1 MLLMEEYIRQQ
12 PELLAKAVDDG
23 FSLADGFAGFFSRM
37 DPTSVHLFA
46 SGTSRNAACAAAP
59 FMQELL
65 KIPVHSC
72 DSSCPARMVDPRP
85 LAIYISQSGA
95 STNTI
100 RAFSSA
106 MDFPSV
112 AVTGGGAGHLADIC
126 DIAVAIPCGQ
136 EAVGPKTKGYSL
148 TVLTLYLM
156 ALEASRRLSRIS
168 KECHGNIVSALH
180 DLGPMVSSCIVRS
193 LGWITD
199 NMDLFSSMR
208 CAYVVGSGLGHAVA
222 DEAALKVMETL
233 LIPSSGF
240 EFEEFLHGPACSL
253 GPSVSGFYITTGQS
267 GNLDDRMRK
276 AAAYHRS
283 TGGSVFVLDFAGKAM
298 PGDFVFC
305 GGRWYLR
312 PFEQIV
318 PFQML
323 SALVPEHLGLTG
335 EGGKRFR
342 KIDSLLGLKS
352 FQPVMQAGS

>member
-1 MLLMEEYIRQQ
+1 MLLMEEYIQEQ
-12 PELLAKAVDDG
+12 PELLAKAVDEG
-23 FSLADGFAGFFSRM
+23 VSLADGFAGFFSRM
-37 DPTSVHLFA
+37 DPTSVYLFA

-59 FMQELL
+59 FMQEVL
-65 KIPVHSC
+65 KIPVHAC
-72 DSSCPARMVDPRP
+72 DSSCPARMAGPRP
-85 LAIYISQSGA
+85 LAVYISQSGA

-100 RAFSSA
+100 RALRSA
-106 MDFPSV
+106 IDVPSV
-112 AVTGGGAGHLADIC
+112 AVTGGGAGHLAEACGIT
-126 DIAVAIPCGQ
+126 VAIPCGQ

-168 KECHGNIVSALH
+168 KECHESIVSNLH
-180 DLGPMVSSCIVRS
+180 GLGILVSSCIARS
-193 LGWITD
+193 REWITGG
-199 NMDLFSSMR
+199 MDSFSSMR

-222 DEAALKVMETL
+222 DEAALKIMETL
-233 LIPSSGF
+233 LIPSAGF

-253 GPSVSGFYITTGQS
+253 GPSVSGFYIATGLP
-267 GNLDDRMRK
+267 GDLDDRIRK

-283 TGGSVFVLDFAGKAM
+283 TGGSVFVLDFEKNAM

-305 GGRWYLR
+305 GGAWYLR

-323 SALVPEHLGLTG
+323 GALVPEHLGLTG
-335 EGGKRFR
+335 EGGKRFK

-352 FQPVMQAGS
+352 C